1 MMDNFGFVSYE
12 QFTEEE
18 IYSNSS
24 KLPYFRYEE
33 IKKTISVL
41 IEKYDI
47 KKIPLDVFG
56 LAKKLKINLVKYSQ
70 LTEYEMNQLEE
81 YGISRNSDGFFAL
94 VVKKGKSIPY
104 IYYNDKKSVERIR
117 FTILHE
123 IGHYILEHKQQ
134 SCLAEA
140 EANFFAKYLIAPPI
154 LIHRINPS
162 DYMEIAKIFKISE
175 ECAWYAFDYYQKWLY
190 HHINI
195 GFNYNAYE
203 EKILA
208 ICSVEIPE
216 L

>member
-1 MMDNFGFVSYE
+1 MVKTSWTAIPSPPEPFCNDN
-12 QFTEEE
+12 
-18 IYSNSS
+18 
-24 KLPYFRYEE
+24 
-33 IKKTISVL
+33 
-41 IEKYDI
+41 
-47 KKIPLDVFG
+47 
-56 LAKKLKINLVKYSQ
+56 
-70 LTEYEMNQLEE
+70 
-81 YGISRNSDGFFAL
+81 
-94 VVKKGKSIPY
+94 
-104 IYYNDKKSVERIR
+104 KSVERIR

-123 IGHYILEHKQQ
+123 IGHYILKHKQQ